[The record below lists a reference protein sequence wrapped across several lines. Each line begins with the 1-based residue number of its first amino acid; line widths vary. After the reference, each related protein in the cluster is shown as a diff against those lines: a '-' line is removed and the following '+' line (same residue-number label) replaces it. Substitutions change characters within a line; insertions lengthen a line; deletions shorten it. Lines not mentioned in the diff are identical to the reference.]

1 MKPAHSDIAS
11 AQGNSAAAIRA
22 AGFLGW
28 LLATAALVAVAYEVL
43 EFTETGSYRLVPV
56 GELWFETSVTS
67 LNLMQSVVQR
77 YLHPFLWDPIIAGVL
92 QWPAWSLLGAPA
104 AVLVSIASERRQ

>member
-1 MKPAHSDIAS
+1 MKAAHSDIAS
-11 AQGNSAAAIRA
+11 GQGYAPAAISAAA
-22 AGFLGW
+22 FLGW
-28 LLATAALVAVAYEVL
+28 LLATAAVVAVAYEL
-43 EFTETGSYRLVPV
+43 LKFAETGSYRLIPV

-67 LNLMQSVVQR
+67 LNLMQAVVQR

-104 AVLVSIASERRQ
+104 AVLVSIESGRSK